1 MIHADAIRSLFLT
14 PRATYPIADAA
25 SLLGIGRRDMRAWL
39 ESGELEGVDT
49 EAGLVLPWG
58 ELVSFAMDFWS
69 QETVEEALGDDVAA
83 AIPELVRL
91 INLEVRLPR
100 FEVAAL
106 ERVAAKE
113 GKTVNTLLARELL
126 DFASAHGTWLAAE
139 IPGFAHALA
148 WPEPA

>member
-1 MIHADAIRSLFLT
+1 
-14 PRATYPIADAA
+14 
-25 SLLGIGRRDMRAWL
+25 
-39 ESGELEGVDT
+39 
-49 EAGLVLPWG
+49 VLPWG

-69 QETVEEALGDDVAA
+69 QATVEEALGEDVAA

-113 GKTVNTLLARELL
+113 GKTVDTLLARELL
-126 DFASAHGTWLAAE
+126 DFASAHATWLAGE
-139 IPGFAHALA
+139 IPGCGEALA
-148 WPEPA
+148 WPESI